1 MIDFSVYR
9 NNTKVN
15 LVVEEKNDNI
25 ANRLEAYAK
34 AITTKKNN

>member
-25 ANRLEAYAK
+25 VNRLEAYAK
-34 AITTKKNN
+34 AVTTKKNN